1 MAGVTPTGGAT
12 TRLVRVLVADDDALV
27 RSALSMVLDAAAGV
41 VLVGEVA
48 DGDEVPAAVAALAP
62 DVVLMD
68 IRMSRVDGLTAT
80 EQLRRLPGAPEVI
93 VLTTFDV
100 DDYVLRALRAG
111 AAGFLLKDTKP
122 ADIVAAVHKVMDGE
136 AMLSPSITRKLIDL
150 VTTEPPAPTPA
161 PGRRTEDLLARLT
174 ERELDVAV
182 AVGRGL
188 SNAEIGAE
196 VYLSVATVKTYVSRV
211 LTKLELTNRV
221 QVALLVHDAG
231 LLGNQTGPPR
241 GAGPSYAG

>member
-1 MAGVTPTGGAT
+1 MTPDRDVRAPRVGTGQGSGT
-12 TRLVRVLVADDDALV
+12 GSRLVRVLVADDDALV
-27 RSALSMVLDAAAGV
+27 RSALSMVLDEAAGV

-48 DGDEVPAAVAALAP
+48 DGDEVPAAVAAHAP

-68 IRMSRVDGLTAT
+68 IRMPRVDGLTAT
-80 EQLRRLPGAPEVI
+80 ERLRRQPGAPEVI

-111 AAGFLLKDTKP
+111 AGGFLLKDTRP
-122 ADIVAAVHKVMDGE
+122 ADIVAAVHKVVEGE
-136 AMLSPSITRKLIDL
+136 AMLSPAITRRLIDL
-150 VTTEPPAPTPA
+150 VTAEPAAPSPRSG
-161 PGRRTEDLLARLT
+161 PSSEDLLARLT
-174 ERELDVAV
+174 ERERDVAV

-221 QVALLVHDAG
+221 QVALLVHGAG
-231 LLGNQTGPPR
+231 LTGER
-241 GAGPSYAG
+241 